1 MKRDFTKPV
10 LIFSLLIISIT
21 PFPTDAQNLPPGDF
35 TKTCK
40 NFSVLGP
47 ILMGQCQKRN
57 GEWAATRIDYR
68 DCDYV
73 VNDNGNLK
81 CDRWK
86 PAKLPKGSYKGTC
99 KDIRVDG
106 KYLKADCRRK
116 DGAWK
121 YSDINYKDCDG
132 DIFNDD
138 GRLKCN
144 QSQKLPKGSYKQS
157 CRDIRVDGKYLKAEC
172 RKRDGGWRVS
182 EINWKNC
189 DHDIAN
195 DNGRLTCAG
204 GQSSLP
210 KGSYKQT
217 CRYIRV
223 DGKQLKAQCKKTDG
237 GWRDTDINWKNCSGD
252 IYNDNGRLKC
262 N

>member
-1 MKRDFTKPV
+1 MKRNFTNPV
-10 LIFSLLIISIT
+10 IIFSLLLVPLTLSA
-21 PFPTDAQNLPPGDF
+21 PTYAQNLPPGDF

-47 ILMGQCQKRN
+47 ILIAQCQKRN

-68 DCDYV
+68 DCEYV

-81 CDRWK
+81 CDRWR
-86 PAKLPKGSYKGTC
+86 PTHLPKGSYKETC

-116 DGAWK
+116 DGGWK

-132 DIFNDD
+132 DTFNDD

-157 CRDIRVDGKYLKAEC
+157 CRDIRVDGKQMKLPAASC
-172 RKRDGGWRVS
+172 RVS
-182 EINWKNC
+182 KIT
-189 DHDIAN
+189 IAVS
-195 DNGRLTCAG
+195 T
-204 GQSSLP
+204 P
-210 KGSYKQT
+210 P
-217 CRYIRV
+217 
-223 DGKQLKAQCKKTDG
+223 
-237 GWRDTDINWKNCSGD
+237 
-252 IYNDNGRLKC
+252 
-262 N
+262 